1 MTATSNGSRWAFGP
15 TFRQFQKEMDQLF
28 DSAMPLA
35 AQAEACARGKISAP
49 LTLWE
54 DAEHFFVE
62 LDLPGLKQED
72 IDITL
77 DKNLLKI
84 TAERKAPEGERK
96 YWHQERAFGKVQR
109 VVSLPETVATDNV
122 EADFRDGVLSI
133 RLAKKPEV
141 QPKKIAIR
149 GGDVVNG

>member
-1 MTATSNGSRWAFGP
+1 M
-15 TFRQFQKEMDQLF
+15 
-28 DSAMPLA
+28 
-35 AQAEACARGKISAP
+35 
-49 LTLWE
+49 
-54 DAEHFFVE
+54 
-62 LDLPGLKQED
+62 KQED